1 MREMMVSGM
10 NLRLLED
17 IVNMMGLPVPAK
29 TLALMGQLCLD
40 EGKEDWVS
48 SRVMDEFYQDMVR
61 QTGRTDLGLNFACSL
76 ALMRFGLLPMLTMHA
91 PDLATAMT
99 NIQKY
104 AGLVQDE
111 SELVLDFSGE
121 QAVMR
126 VHPHHVS
133 ETGKVIRTDFVLAG
147 LMNGLRLYGKGKPFQ
162 IRARFAFP
170 EPPHADQYSI
180 FFDGP
185 VTFNAPFSELIF
197 ERALLNEAMP
207 GSDPMLYSA
216 VLARANLALSELRGR
231 KGLLHQVSQML
242 AGRLHLR
249 PRMVDIAKDM
259 GVTDR
264 TLRRHLADIG
274 TDYQGLLLR
283 LQMERACALLAE
295 GKRTIQQVSGDIGFA
310 SASTFHR
317 AFQRW
322 TGTTP
327 RAWQQNAKQRETELT

>member
-17 IVNMMGLPVPAK
+17 IVSLMGLAVPPK
-29 TLALMGQLCLD
+29 TSALMKQLCLE

-76 ALMRFGLLPMLTMHA
+76 ALMRFGLLPMLAMHA
-91 PDLATAMT
+91 PDFETAMV
-99 NIQKY
+99 NVQKY
-104 AGLVQDE
+104 ACLIQDE
-111 SELVLDFSGE
+111 SELELDFTGE

-126 VHPHHVS
+126 VRPHHVS
-133 ETGKVIRTDFVLAG
+133 ETGRVIRTDFVLAG
-147 LMNGLRLYGKGKPFQ
+147 LMNGLRMYSKGMPYQ
-162 IRARFAFP
+162 SQVRFAYP
-170 EPPHADQYSI
+170 APAHADQYKT

-185 VTFNAPFSELIF
+185 VTFDAPHSELVF
-197 ERALLNEAMP
+197 ERALLKEAMP
-207 GSDPMLYSA
+207 GADPMLYSA
-216 VLARANLALSELRGR
+216 VLARANLALSEQRGR
-231 KGLLHQVSQML
+231 KGLLHRVSQML
-242 AGRLHLR
+242 TERLHLR
-249 PRMVDIAKDM
+249 PRMVDIAKDL

-264 TLRRHLADIG
+264 TLRRHLAEIG

-283 LQMERACALLAE
+283 LQMERACALLAD
-295 GKRTIQQVSGDIGFA
+295 GQRTIQQVSGDVGFS

-327 RAWQQNAKQRETELT
+327 KAWQQNAQQQEAELG